1 MALHHSVMSSAD
13 SILHDVFGFE
23 SFRPGQR
30 SIIDSITAG
39 NNVLAV
45 MPTGAG
51 KSLCY
56 QVPALMFDRPSIIV
70 SPLVALMDNQVAGL
84 RLSGVDVAAVHS
96 GQSREDNIAQW
107 RSVTHGGAK
116 MLYLSPERLMAPR
129 MLSALEA
136 LNPAMFVVDE
146 AHCVSKWGPSFR
158 PEYAQLEELK
168 GRFPDAVT
176 AAFTATADEATREDI
191 CARLFDNKGRQFVQ
205 GFDRPNLQLAV
216 SPKTNRPAQ
225 LLKLMEDVKGQ
236 SGIVYCLSRKNV
248 EETAKALDAAGY
260 KALPY
265 HAGLDSQVRFEN
277 QERFMA
283 EDAVVMVATI
293 AFGMGIDK
301 PDIRFVYHM
310 NLPGSLEAYYQEI
323 GRAGRDGQPAVTAM
337 IYGLDDMRMRRQFI
351 SEDGAGGDHQMRE
364 HKRLDALLAY
374 CEASVCRRQTLL
386 TYFGENAQP
395 CGNCDNCISPP
406 KLVDVS
412 PQAQILFAAIND
424 TGQRFGTSHVID
436 VARGAQTQRVAQFDH
451 DSLPV
456 YGKGKAMGK
465 PYLQALIR
473 QAVAAGFLEIDIS
486 SYGAL
491 KITRAGQDVR
501 DGKQAFLCRDI
512 VANAPKTRKTS
523 RRASVVETQL
533 SSRDAELLRDLK
545 ALRMELARE
554 KSVPAYVIFSDAALI
569 DMARKR
575 PSNADQ
581 MLGVSGVGAVKFERY
596 GKAFLKRVAA
606 A

>member
-1 MALHHSVMSSAD
+1 MSSPD

-23 SFRPGQR
+23 TFRPGQLE
-30 SIIDSITAG
+30 IINTIVSGSNI
-39 NNVLAV
+39 LAV

-84 RLSGVDVAAVHS
+84 RLSGVEVAAVHS
-96 GQSREDNIAQW
+96 GQSREENIAQW

-205 GFDRPNLQLAV
+205 GFDRPNLQLSV
-216 SPKTNRPAQ
+216 SAKTNRPAQ

-248 EETAKALDAAGY
+248 EETAKALVSAGY
-260 KALPY
+260 NALPY

-386 TYFGENAQP
+386 TYFGEQAEP

-412 PQAQILFAAIND
+412 PQAQILFSAIND

-436 VARGAQTQRVAQFDH
+436 VARGAQTQRVAQFGH

-473 QAVAAGFLEIDIS
+473 QAVAAGLLEIDIS

-491 KITRAGQDVR
+491 KITRNGQDVR

-512 VANAPKTRKTS
+512 VASAPKTRKSS
-523 RRASVVETQL
+523 RSPSIVETQL

-596 GKAFLKRVAA
+596 GEAFLKRVAA